1 MSGISEYLG
10 IIGGGAGLG
19 KIGAAQSYKGPKPQ
33 TPLSG
38 GYHIILS
45 LSPHASCQDF
55 LILVLIIFHVMPSSE
70 AISDGE
76 YRLTAPAFPECIVAG
91 VEDLI

>member
-1 MSGISEYLG
+1 M
-10 IIGGGAGLG
+10 G
-19 KIGAAQSYKGPKPQ
+19 KIGAAQSYKGPQ
-33 TPLSG
+33 TSLSG
-38 GYHIILS
+38 GYHII

-55 LILVLIIFHVMPSSE
+55 LILVLIIVHVMPCSE

-76 YRLTAPAFPECIVAG
+76 YRLTAPAFSECIVAG